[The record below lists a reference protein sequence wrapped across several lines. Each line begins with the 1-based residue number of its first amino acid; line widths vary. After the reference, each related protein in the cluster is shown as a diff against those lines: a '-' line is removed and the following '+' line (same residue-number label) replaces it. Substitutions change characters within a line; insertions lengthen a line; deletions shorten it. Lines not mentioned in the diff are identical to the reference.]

1 MKNKALNYRKTVIIL
16 LFIGIAVIIYLLSI
30 FFAYP
35 IFQNTRLTDPLAEVH
50 SLFPLYYIAIVM
62 IALTCIGCIIWKIE
76 NKYLHLFLLLIF
88 ATMLWFTPYYLTGFT
103 RLPDGPW
110 HVGIALHIPQVL
122 SGDSVAFSNYAI
134 SYPGSF
140 IYHYI
145 ILNIIGVIKP
155 TTYINSFFPLFD
167 VLLFVFLCYLFIS
180 RLFNQQ
186 IAFFSLLIAIPGLHY
201 TQFHPS
207 PHTIGALLMLT
218 VLLLLTRPGV
228 VSKVIAI
235 TVITVII
242 ISHPT
247 TPLLLSIFL
256 MAALIS
262 NVIYIR
268 KVNRTQIILAGI
280 LTLCFSG
287 WFFWSQF
294 YSSFAPL
301 ETAATLSQ
309 QVISTKPKVAQNLSQ
324 QVISTKPKVAQ
335 KYLIGTPF
343 IYKNIYNLNK
353 AIYILYAI
361 IAIWGILYIIIR
373 AYFEKKS
380 IRNWIRNL
388 LGLNPSETFMVFS
401 ILPLFIFTLLLAEV
415 AHDLIETGLTYII
428 LALSCLIASAIS
440 RLYHHI
446 TNKKI
451 IHSMVTAWLLFLTLS
466 FPIVAYSIDAYSSF
480 PKSEEAGLKFLTDT
494 PLNEKI
500 VAMTMANQLAL
511 YTQSPL
517 DQAKF
522 INLHTP
528 QVPNL
533 SKIQPDLIVF
543 RSTGY
548 YYAAMRHDL
557 SFKNNR
563 FTEYMAMV
571 ENNKYDKVYSSPTF
585 ETYSKNIER

>member
-35 IFQNTRLTDPLAEVH
+35 IFQNTRLIDPLAEIH

-110 HVGIALHIPQVL
+110 HVGVALHIPQVL
-122 SGDSVAFSNYAI
+122 NGDSVAFSRYAI

-140 IYHYI
+140 IYHYAF
-145 ILNIIGVIKP
+145 LNTIGIIKP

-235 TVITVII
+235 AVITVII

-268 KVNRTQIILAGI
+268 KVGRIQIILAGI

-294 YSSFAPL
+294 YSSLIP
-301 ETAATLSQ
+301 ETQHIIPGEIT
-309 QVISTKPKVAQNLSQ
+309 
-324 QVISTKPKVAQ
+324 VAQ
-335 KYLIGTPF
+335 KYLMGTPF

-361 IAIWGILYIIIR
+361 TAIGGILYIIVKT
-373 AYFEKKS
+373 YFKKKS
-380 IRNWIRNL
+380 IRNWISNL
-388 LGLNPSETFMVFS
+388 LGLNPSETFMIFS
-401 ILPLFIFTLLLAEV
+401 ILLLFILTLLLAEM

-446 TNKKI
+446 TNKKF
-451 IHSMVTAWLLFLTLS
+451 IHSTVTAWLLFLTLS
-466 FPIVAYSIDAYSSF
+466 FPIVAYSVDAYSSF
-480 PKSEEAGLKFLTDT
+480 PESEKAGLKFFADT

-511 YTQSPL
+511 YTQSSL
-517 DQAKF
+517 NQTEF
-522 INLHTP
+522 VNLHAP
-528 QVPNL
+528 QAPNL

-585 ETYSKNIER
+585 EMYSKIYPTAFGIIKLSGGHYEK

>member
-35 IFQNTRLTDPLAEVH
+35 IFQNTRLTDPLAEIH

-110 HVGIALHIPQVL
+110 HVGVALHIPQVL
-122 SGDSVAFSNYAI
+122 NGDSVAFSRYAI

-140 IYHYI
+140 IYHYAF
-145 ILNIIGVIKP
+145 LNTIGVIKP

-218 VLLLLTRPGV
+218 ALLLLTRPGV

-235 TVITVII
+235 AVINVII

-268 KVNRTQIILAGI
+268 KVSRIQIILAGI

-287 WFFWSQF
+287 WFFWFQF
-294 YSSFAPL
+294 YSCLIP
-301 ETAATLSQ
+301 E
-309 QVISTKPKVAQNLSQ
+309 AQH
-324 QVISTKPKVAQ
+324 IIPGEITVAQ
-335 KYLIGTPF
+335 KYLMGTPF

-353 AIYILYAI
+353 AVYILYAI
-361 IAIWGILYIIIR
+361 IAIGGILYIIVR

-380 IRNWIRNL
+380 IRNWIPNL
-388 LGLNPSETFMVFS
+388 LGLNPSETFMIFS
-401 ILPLFIFTLLLAEV
+401 ILLLFIFTLLLAEM

-446 TNKKI
+446 TKKKI

-480 PKSEEAGLKFLTDT
+480 PESEEAGLKFLADT

-511 YTQSPL
+511 YIQSPL

-563 FTEYMAMV
+563 FINYSLMV
-571 ENNKYDKVYSSPTF
+571 NSNKYDKIYSGSTF
-585 ETYSKNIER
+585 EIYSKIYPTTFGIIKLSGGHYEK